1 MSHLC
6 FYFLEAKNK
15 YFNSH
20 IQNLTVKKLIAGFL
34 TSCQTDPNFQEHEVK
49 LLYNETY
56 INNQNVY
63 QIDVPYSW
71 HCKTGNY
78 YPGFNF
84 TGFDEIEV
92 IRKGSFI
99 VYCLNSDY
107 GFEKTCIIFTVCNYL
122 EFVKKG

>member
-1 MSHLC
+1 M
-6 FYFLEAKNK
+6 
-15 YFNSH
+15 
-20 IQNLTVKKLIAGFL
+20 
-34 TSCQTDPNFQEHEVK
+34 K
-49 LLYNETY
+49 LLYNETI

-84 TGFDEIEV
+84 TDFDEIEV

-99 VYCLNSDY
+99 EYCLNSEY
-107 GFEKTCIIFTVCNYL
+107 GFEKTCIIFTVCDYL
-122 EFVKKG
+122 EFVKKGLTWQIYQNAESFKKPKKDKFKLCWKPLRLSSAQELYN